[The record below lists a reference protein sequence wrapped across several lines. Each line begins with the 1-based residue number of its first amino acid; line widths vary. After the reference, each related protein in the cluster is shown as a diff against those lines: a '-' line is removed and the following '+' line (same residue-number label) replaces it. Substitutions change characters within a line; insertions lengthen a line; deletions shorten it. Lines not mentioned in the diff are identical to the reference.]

1 MSEFRITPDDIEN
14 LIVGEHY
21 FVLSDVAYEDI
32 GDEIVEE
39 DMRAFVMCN
48 LQRVTVC
55 VLTMRNG
62 FVVIGESACVDLE
75 NFDLDIGRQIARS
88 NAVDKIWPL
97 VGYELR
103 TMDMMW

>member
-1 MSEFRITPDDIEN
+1 MSEFRITPNDIEN

-21 FVLSDVAYEDI
+21 FVLSDVAYEGI
-32 GDEIVEE
+32 GDEIIKE

-55 VLTMRNG
+55 VLTLRNG
-62 FVVIGESACVDLE
+62 FVVIGESACADLA
-75 NFDLDIGRQIARS
+75 NFDLDLGRRIARN

-103 TMDMMW
+103 TKVMS